1 MKTIL
6 TICLLAM
13 TSLVYSQQHA
23 LYIYKGKLAL
33 CAASSAVP
41 TGKLITVQGRTF
53 VEGCAVCPVLD
64 GPSIGNS
71 FLVPDPSVSP
81 DGTDSTVWSFFWYS
95 DSLPQA
101 PTWKTLPT
109 VNRSFIVSDTL
120 GGGMSNMFCMP
131 CKVWKE
137 VNGVTLVKCYG
148 PLNEAAVPLKK
159 AMRVHKGQTSITQAP
174 VGAPYPVGTI
184 IPVKN

>member
-1 MKTIL
+1 MKKL
-6 TICLLAM
+6 MLLLL
-13 TSLVYSQQHA
+13 LVSNLIHAQNHA
-23 LYIYKGKLAL
+23 LYLYKGKFAL

-41 TGKLITVQGRTF
+41 TGNLIKVQGKTF
-53 VEGCAVCPVLD
+53 IEGCAVCPVLN

-71 FLVPDPSVSP
+71 FLVPNPSVSP

-109 VNRSFIVSDTL
+109 INRSFIVSDTL

-148 PLNEAAVPLKK
+148 PLNEAAIPLKK
-159 AMRVHKGQTSITQAP
+159 ALRVHKGQTSITQAP